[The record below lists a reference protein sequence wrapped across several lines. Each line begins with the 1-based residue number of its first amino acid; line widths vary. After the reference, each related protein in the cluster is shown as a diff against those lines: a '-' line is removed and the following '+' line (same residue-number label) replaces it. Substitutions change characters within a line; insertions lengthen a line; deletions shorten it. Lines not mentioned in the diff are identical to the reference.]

1 MCALCG
7 ILGCDDHW
15 THALPRDGVYTRNTD
30 RLGRRAEA
38 ARRARVANAALAHLH
53 LSFGDWQARSY
64 VLRSATGKT
73 VLFDAIG
80 HLWPEAEALSGKD
93 LDPLDPDWLDW
104 IEGAFGPEGEPET
117 LG

>member
-15 THALPRDGVYTRNTD
+15 THAVPRDGVYTRNTD
-30 RLGRRAEA
+30 RLERRAEA
-38 ARRARVANAALAHLH
+38 ARRARVANAALSHLH

-64 VLRSATGKT
+64 VLRSPTGKT

-80 HLWPEAEALSGKD
+80 HLWIEAEAMSGKV
-93 LDPLDPDWLDW
+93 LDPLDPGWLDR
-104 IEGAFGPEGEPET
+104 IEESFGPAGDSERVG
-117 LG
+117 